1 LPLLSHQVLVPAK
14 KRKNASLILS
24 SNHKT
29 NYLPFILLVFSSI
42 NSYIK
47 IESTKNCV
55 KDWKCKK
62 SRGTIL
68 TRYARR
74 MDTSGLRSLSLLEK
88 TRAIMMALLADGRT
102 LGPFFL
108 TGQRKFQLLPLEALS
123 RNYVN
128 NIKEIWI
135 FFYIHI

>member
-1 LPLLSHQVLVPAK
+1 
-14 KRKNASLILS
+14 
-24 SNHKT
+24 
-29 NYLPFILLVFSSI
+29 
-42 NSYIK
+42 
-47 IESTKNCV
+47 
-55 KDWKCKK
+55 
-62 SRGTIL
+62 
-68 TRYARR
+68 

-108 TGQRKFQLLPLEALS
+108 TDQRKFQLLPLEALS